1 VLRLVKAIFCKLG
14 TYRFASIDVVSEIKG
29 CCFMILGELESLE
42 HRIKVT
48 NENLKSLDK
57 KLTDVQKKRKKA
69 QVITIL
75 FVRF

>member
-1 VLRLVKAIFCKLG
+1 
-14 TYRFASIDVVSEIKG
+14 
-29 CCFMILGELESLE
+29 MILGELESLE